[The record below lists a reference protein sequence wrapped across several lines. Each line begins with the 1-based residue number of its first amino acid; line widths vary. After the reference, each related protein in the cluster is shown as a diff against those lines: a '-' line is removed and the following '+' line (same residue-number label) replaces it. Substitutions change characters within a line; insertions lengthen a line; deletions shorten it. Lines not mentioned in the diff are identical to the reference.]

1 MGIPRVAHPYPRERA
16 SKQGPLNTTPTSLK
30 GTGNKGVSP
39 KALSALK
46 LLGMDLDDP
55 LPGMLRSLAESH
67 PFHHTSVFSG
77 LRAMGSW
84 RLQ

>member
-1 MGIPRVAHPYPRERA
+1 M
-16 SKQGPLNTTPTSLK
+16 
-30 GTGNKGVSP
+30 GVSP

-46 LLGMDLDDP
+46 LLWMDLDDP
-55 LPGMLRSLAESH
+55 DPGMLRSLAESH
-67 PFHHTSVFSG
+67 SFHHTSVFSG